1 MTTNVLFDEAGRFL
15 AGRILSETEA
25 SAQVELPAGRRVKVK
40 AAAQVLRFAS
50 PEPAALLEQAQQ
62 QAAEVELP
70 LAWEFAPEGEFGFA
84 QVAADYFGAAP
95 GVVQQAAML
104 LALHGAPH
112 YFRRAGKGRFKKAPA
127 DIVAQALAAIEKR
140 KKIAAQVDAWAAE
153 LAAGNA
159 PEEVRAQLFQILFR
173 PDKNA
178 PEYKAVVQASR
189 ATSLAPL
196 ALLQRAGAIGAPYG
210 FHWRRFLFEH
220 FPQGEGFPPL
230 PPLQDTFA
238 DLPQAPEP
246 AFSIDDAQ
254 TTEID
259 DAMSLRGL
267 GSGRVTLGIH
277 IAAPALAMTPDDDF
291 GKLARQR
298 LSTVY
303 MPGWKVTM
311 LPPEAVQA
319 LTLAQGRATP
329 ALSLYVEIDEAT
341 LAVADTRTVLERVP
355 VAANLRLEHLTG
367 VSDAWLR
374 GEETPDAP
382 AITEENGLTRVPDV
396 REKLAFLWRLA
407 QHLKA
412 GREQVRGRP
421 EVFRADYSFRLDKPD
436 DAPPTGA
443 ERVIIT
449 QRMRGAPLDSIIAE
463 LMILAN
469 TTWGQ
474 WLAGQGV
481 AAIYRS
487 QVSLA
492 PGVKVRMGTKA
503 RPHAGMGVPCYA
515 WSTSPLRR
523 YVDLLNQWQLVACV
537 RGQTPPFAS
546 KDTALLAALSAFDSA
561 YTAYAAHQG
570 AMERFWTLRWLR
582 QEGITALDAT
592 LLRAQG
598 AGVWL
603 ARAAGVPLVFTAL
616 GAAGAAPGA
625 QVRVKLGEPDEIALD
640 VRGTVLEVLHGSTAA
655 QDEAEEEG
663 DTDAA
668 GPLAIAVDVNE
679 PPEDG
684 AAANTDNPAP

>member
-1 MTTNVLFDEAGRFL
+1 MTNVLFDEAGRFL

-40 AAAQVLRFAS
+40 AAAQVLRFAA

-62 QAAEVELP
+62 QAADVDLS
-70 LAWEFAPEGEFGFA
+70 LAWEAAPEGEFGFA
-84 QVAADYFGAAP
+84 QVAAEYFGAGA

-159 PEEVRAQLFQILFR
+159 PQEVRAQLFQILFR

-196 ALLQRAGAIGAPYG
+196 ALLQRAGAIGAAYE
-210 FHWRRFLFEH
+210 FHWQRFLFEY
-220 FPQGEGFPPL
+220 FPQGEGFPSL
-230 PPLQDTFA
+230 PPLRDDFD
-238 DLPQAPEP
+238 DLPQAPEA
-246 AFSIDDAQ
+246 AFSVDDSQ

-259 DAMSLRGL
+259 DAISLQGL

-303 MPGWKVTM
+303 MPGWKITM
-311 LPPEAVQA
+311 LPPGAVQA
-319 LTLAQGRATP
+319 LTLEEGRATP
-329 ALSLYVEIDEAT
+329 ALSLYVDVDEGT
-341 LAVADTRTVLERVP
+341 LEVANPRTVLERVH
-355 VAANLRLEHLTG
+355 VAANLRLEHLAG
-367 VSDAWLR
+367 MDEAWLR
-374 GEETPDAP
+374 GEAEQPP
-382 AITEENGLTRVPDV
+382 INEENGLARVPDA
-396 REKLAFLWRLA
+396 REKFAFLWRLA

-412 GREQVRGRP
+412 GREQVRGRA
-421 EVFRADYSFRLDKPD
+421 EHFRADYSFRLDKPG

-443 ERVIIT
+443 ERVVIT
-449 QRMRGAPLDSIIAE
+449 QRTRGAVLDTVVSE

-474 WLAGQGV
+474 WLDAQGV

-487 QVSLA
+487 QASLA

-515 WSTSPLRR
+515 WATSPLRR
-523 YVDLLNQWQLVACV
+523 YVDLLNQWQLIACV
-537 RGQTPPFAS
+537 RGEKPPFAP

-561 YTAYAAHQG
+561 YAAYAAQQA

-582 QEGITALDAT
+582 QEGVTEVDAT

-603 ARAAGVPLVFTAL
+603 ARAQTLPLVFTAL
-616 GAAGAAPGA
+616 GAADAAPGA

-640 VRGTVLEVLHGSTAA
+640 VRGTVLQVLRGDAA
-655 QDEAEEEG
+655 PLPEGDDGEEEG
-663 DTDAA
+663 AAA

-679 PPEDG
+679 APSEES
-684 AAANTDNPAP
+684 AAASTDNPAP

>member
-62 QAAEVELP
+62 QAAEVDLP
-70 LAWEFAPEGEFGFA
+70 LAWEAAPEGEFGFA
-84 QVAADYFGAAP
+84 QVAAEYFGAAP

-178 PEYKAVVQASR
+178 PEYKAVVQAAR
-189 ATSLAPL
+189 ATGLAPL
-196 ALLQRAGAIGAPYG
+196 ALLQRAGAIGAAYE

-230 PPLQDTFA
+230 APLQDDFPDVPA
-238 DLPQAPEP
+238 APEA
-246 AFSIDDAQ
+246 AFSVDDSQ

-259 DAMSLRGL
+259 DAVSIQGL

-277 IAAPALAMTPDDDF
+277 IAAPALAVAPEDAL

-303 MPGWKVTM
+303 MPGWKITM
-311 LPPEAVQA
+311 LPPDAVQA
-319 LTLAQGRATP
+319 LTLEEGRATS
-329 ALSLYVEIDEAT
+329 ALSLYVEVDEGT
-341 LAVADTRTVLERVP
+341 LEVTNPRTALERVH
-355 VAANLRLEHLTG
+355 VAANLRLEHLEG
-367 VSDAWLR
+367 VDEAWLR
-374 GEETPDAP
+374 GEAAEPP
-382 AITEENGLTRVPDV
+382 ISEENGLARVPQV

-412 GREQVRGRP
+412 GRERVRGRP
-421 EVFRADYSFRLDKPD
+421 EVFRADYTFRLEKPGGV
-436 DAPPTGA
+436 PPTG
-443 ERVIIT
+443 EETVSIT
-449 QRMRGAPLDSIIAE
+449 QRTRGAVLDTVVSE

-469 TTWGQ
+469 TTWAQ
-474 WLAGQGV
+474 WLDAQGV

-487 QVSLA
+487 QASLA
-492 PGVKVRMGTKA
+492 PGVKVRMGTRA
-503 RPHAGMGVPCYA
+503 RAHAGMGVPCYA
-515 WSTSPLRR
+515 WATSPLRR
-523 YVDLLNQWQLVACV
+523 YVDLLNQWQLIACV
-537 RGQTPPFAS
+537 RGQKPPFAP
-546 KDTALLAALSAFDSA
+546 KDTALMAAVSAFDSA
-561 YTAYAAHQG
+561 YTAYAAHQA

-582 QEGITALDAT
+582 QQGCTELDAT
-592 LLRAQG
+592 LLRSTG

-603 ARAAGVPLVFTAL
+603 ARAQRLPLVFTAL
-616 GAAGAAPGA
+616 GAAGAAPGT

-640 VRGTVLEVLHGSTAA
+640 VRGTVLEVLRGSG
-655 QDEAEEEG
+655 EATPPDDEEE
-663 DTDAA
+663 DAAA

-679 PPEDG
+679 PPADEG
-684 AAANTDNPAP
+684 AAAGADNPAS

>member
-62 QAAEVELP
+62 QAADVDLP
-70 LAWEFAPEGEFGFA
+70 LAWEAAPEGEFGFA
-84 QVAADYFGAAP
+84 QVAADYFGATP

-140 KKIAAQVDAWAAE
+140 KKIAAQVDAWATE

-196 ALLQRAGAIGAPYG
+196 ALLQRAGAIGAAYE
-210 FHWRRFLFEH
+210 FHWQRFLFEH

-230 PPLQDTFA
+230 PPLRDDFS
-238 DLPQAPEP
+238 DVPLAPEP
-246 AFSIDDAQ
+246 AFSVDDSQ

-259 DAMSLRGL
+259 DAISLQGL

-277 IAAPALAMTPDDDF
+277 IAAPALAMTPEDGF

-311 LPPEAVQA
+311 LPPDAVQA
-319 LTLAQGRATP
+319 LTLEEGRATP
-329 ALSLYVEIDEAT
+329 ALSLYVDVDEGT
-341 LAVADTRTVLERVP
+341 LEVANPRTSIERVQ
-355 VAANLRLEHLTG
+355 VAANLRLEHLAG
-367 VSDAWLR
+367 VDEGWLR
-374 GEETPDAP
+374 GEAAEPP
-382 AITEENGLTRVPDV
+382 ISEENGLARVPQV

-412 GREQVRGRP
+412 GRERVRGRA
-421 EVFRADYSFRLDKPD
+421 EQFRADYSFRLDKPSD
-436 DAPPTGA
+436 TPPTGA
-443 ERVIIT
+443 ETVSIT
-449 QRMRGAPLDSIIAE
+449 QRTRGAVLDTVVSE

-474 WLAGQGV
+474 WLDAQGV

-487 QVSLA
+487 QASLA

-503 RPHAGMGVPCYA
+503 RAHAGMGVPCYA
-515 WSTSPLRR
+515 WATSPLRR
-523 YVDLLNQWQLVACV
+523 YVDLLNQWQLIACV
-537 RGQTPPFAS
+537 RGDKPPFAP
-546 KDTALLAALSAFDSA
+546 KDTALMAAVSAFDSA
-561 YTAYAAHQG
+561 YTAYAAHQA

-582 QEGITALDAT
+582 QEGCTELDAT

-603 ARAAGVPLVFTAL
+603 ARAQTLPLVFTAL
-616 GAAGAAPGA
+616 GAADAAPGA
-625 QVRVKLGEPDEIALD
+625 QVRVKLGEP
-640 VRGTVLEVLHGSTAA
+640 
-655 QDEAEEEG
+655 
-663 DTDAA
+663 
-668 GPLAIAVDVNE
+668 
-679 PPEDG
+679 
-684 AAANTDNPAP
+684 